1 LTMSRLSNVPLSL
14 LLLIVTLIVSVI
26 TVVYVTLAELERR
39 KTIDR
44 LAERRSAADLVDA
57 LLGDDRP
64 SMGARLAAWISERIP
79 RILAKDDGSVA
90 LQERLVLAGFDE
102 AGAQALYNA
111 ARVASLIAFPILGW
125 LLAPAGSNGLL
136 FVALL
141 IGAAVGLVA
150 PRAALD
156 RLIASRQERIRRGV
170 PDALDLLVVCVEAGV
185 SLDAAILRVS
195 KDLAGLHGDLC
206 FELAQVVRRIGAGI
220 PRDRALQQL
229 PVRTGV
235 EELRTLVA
243 SMIQSERLGSSISRV
258 LRINAETLRLRRR
271 QVAEKKA
278 AEASLKMM
286 IPIALFQLPALL
298 IVVVGPAVVQ
308 LIRQIESTL

>member
-1 LTMSRLSNVPLSL
+1 MSRLSNVPLSL
-14 LLLIVTLIVSVI
+14 LLLIATLIVSII
-26 TVVYVTLAELERR
+26 TVVYVVLSELERR
-39 KTIDR
+39 KTIGR
-44 LAERRSAADLVDA
+44 LAERRSATELVDA
-57 LLGDDRP
+57 LLVENRP
-64 SMGARLAAWISERIP
+64 SMGARIAAWASERVP
-79 RILAKDDGSVA
+79 RILATDDGSAA
-90 LQERLVLAGFDE
+90 LQERLVLAGFDG
-102 AGAQALYNA
+102 AGAQALYSA
-111 ARVASLIAFPILGW
+111 ARGGSLIVFPMVGW
-125 LLAPAGSNGLL
+125 LLAPAGSTGLV

-195 KDLAGLHGDLC
+195 RDLDGLHKDLC

-258 LRINAETLRLRRR
+258 LRINAETLRVRRR
-271 QVAEKKA
+271 QLAEKKA

-298 IVVVGPAVVQ
+298 IIIVGPAILQ
-308 LIRQIESTL
+308 LIRQIGASL

>member
-1 LTMSRLSNVPLSL
+1 MMSRLANLPLSL
-14 LLLIVTLIVSVI
+14 LLLIATLITSVI
-26 TVVYVTLAELERR
+26 TVVYVTLAEIERR
-39 KTIDR
+39 KTVGR
-44 LAERRSAADLVDA
+44 LAERRSAADLVEA
-57 LLGDDRP
+57 LLVESRP
-64 SMGARLAAWISERIP
+64 STGARLAAWISERVP
-79 RILAKDDGSVA
+79 RMLAKDDGSVA
-90 LQERLVLAGFDE
+90 LQERLVLAGFDG
-102 AGAQALYNA
+102 AGAQALYNT
-111 ARVASLIAFPILGW
+111 ARVVSLLVFPLIGW
-125 LLAPAGSNGLL
+125 LLAPAGSTGLV

-141 IGAAVGLVA
+141 IGAAVGIVA

-195 KDLAGLHGDLC
+195 RDLDGLHKDLC

-258 LRINAETLRLRRR
+258 LRINAETLRMRRR
-271 QVAEKKA
+271 QLAEKKA

-298 IVVVGPAVVQ
+298 IIVVGPAVMQ
-308 LIRQIESTL
+308 LIRQLRAGL

>member
-1 LTMSRLSNVPLSL
+1 M
-14 LLLIVTLIVSVI
+14 
-26 TVVYVTLAELERR
+26 
-39 KTIDR
+39 
-44 LAERRSAADLVDA
+44 
-57 LLGDDRP
+57 
-64 SMGARLAAWISERIP
+64 
-79 RILAKDDGSVA
+79 LAKDDGSVA
-90 LQERLVLAGFDE
+90 LQERLVLAGFDG
-102 AGAQALYNA
+102 AGAQALYNT
-111 ARVASLIAFPILGW
+111 ARVVSLLVFPLIGW
-125 LLAPAGSNGLL
+125 LLAPAGSTGLV

-141 IGAAVGLVA
+141 IGAAVGIVA

-195 KDLAGLHGDLC
+195 RDLDGLHKDLC

-258 LRINAETLRLRRR
+258 LRINAETLRMRRR
-271 QVAEKKA
+271 QLAEKKA

-298 IVVVGPAVVQ
+298 IIVVGPAVMQ
-308 LIRQIESTL
+308 LIRQLRAGL